1 MILGQ
6 VLLCLSACLQCA
18 LLNWGMGR
26 RKADLASLRAE
37 AIMCAYIYWW
47 FVLHVNNVKVHEPKA
62 EKNSGLGVMWSPKPE

>member
-1 MILGQ
+1 
-6 VLLCLSACLQCA
+6 
-18 LLNWGMGR
+18 MGR